1 MRDAYPQELI
11 RRVLNERINPK
22 ELLTMCGFSREQMV
36 LELLDLVINHRG
48 DNVGAILESVWL
60 SRFRQHTLSEI
71 RAKYILTMS
80 YGSLR
85 VIGIK
90 LVDVPVLIA
99 VLIEFLGHHVNLD
112 FSDTFFLAHG
122 LRWWRRS
129 VWWSRF
135 IVKIWTLHGGL
146 EVNTHSFVN

>member
-1 MRDAYPQELI
+1 MRDAYPHELI
-11 RRVLNERINPK
+11 RRVLNERINPQ
-22 ELLTMCGFSREQMV
+22 ELLTMCGYSREQMV
-36 LELLDLVINHRG
+36 CELLDLVIYHRG

-71 RAKYILTMS
+71 RAKYILTRS

-99 VLIEFLGHHVNLD
+99 VLIDFLGHHVNLD

-122 LRWWRRS
+122 LR
-129 VWWSRF
+129 
-135 IVKIWTLHGGL
+135 
-146 EVNTHSFVN
+146 

>member
-1 MRDAYPQELI
+1 MRDAYPHELI
-11 RRVLNERINPK
+11 RRVLNERINPQ
-22 ELLTMCGFSREQMV
+22 ELLTMCGYSREQMV
-36 LELLDLVINHRG
+36 CELLDLVIYHRG

-71 RAKYILTMS
+71 RAKYILTRS

-90 LVDVPVLIA
+90 LVDVPVLIS
-99 VLIEFLGHHVNLD
+99 VLIEFLGHQVNLD

-122 LRWWRRS
+122 LR
-129 VWWSRF
+129 
-135 IVKIWTLHGGL
+135 
-146 EVNTHSFVN
+146 